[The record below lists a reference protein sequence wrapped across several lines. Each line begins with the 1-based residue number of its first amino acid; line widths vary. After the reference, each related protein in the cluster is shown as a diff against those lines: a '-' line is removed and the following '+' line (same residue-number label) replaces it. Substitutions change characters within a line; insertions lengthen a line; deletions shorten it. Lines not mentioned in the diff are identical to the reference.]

1 MGDVLAPPRSP
12 FAEDTTSCLHCG
24 LPVGGSRTGFCCVGC
39 RAVFGLLHGEHL
51 DRFYDLRGRRGM
63 PVPAMR
69 AARRDTKWLEA
80 VEAQVRSSTGP
91 ARVVLDV
98 QGLHCVG
105 CVWLVEEMFS
115 RAPGGQQVIVNPS
128 LGRVDLIVR
137 PDFDLRSFVAAV
149 ERFGYLFGPPVKRSP
164 RGSSDL
170 LVRLGVCAAIA
181 MNSMIFAI
189 PTYAGLDRGPVFRL
203 FTTLNLVLG
212 AAAVAV
218 GGTVFFRSAWRALRH
233 HMLHLD
239 LPIALGIALAFA
251 GSVHSFFFRGSES
264 SYFDTL
270 DVFITLMLLGRWLQE
285 RAVERNRAWLLA
297 SDGTDGLL
305 ARRLRQGCV
314 EMVRCAELC
323 AGDDLLVVPGDLVP
337 VDARLVRDDG
347 TFSLDWI
354 VGESRPRS
362 YVTGAVVP
370 AGAFSCGNEARIL
383 RAETGFDAS
392 PLRELLR
399 APEPPS
405 ELART
410 TPWFQR
416 FSRVYV
422 VGVLSVASIG
432 FAAWWL
438 VSGELSRALGVTTS
452 VLIVTCPCAF
462 GIAAPLAYEMVQAG
476 LRRAG
481 LFVRR
486 TSFLDRACT
495 VRRVVFDKTGTLTTG
510 ALALDNPEAL
520 DALPDRGARGAVR
533 PRGAERASEERRRPR
548 RARGPRASHR
558 RTRAAWPS
566 TPGTGLELVRRG
578 KCWRLGDARWVAP
591 GDGADGGR
599 SRLRRRRRAA
609 RRATHDRATT
619 HRRGPGGPGSVAGR
633 ATRSGCSAAMRRRAS
648 TGGSRKR
655 RPVGASPSASMT
667 LLAKARFLEQ
677 HDHGDTLFVGDGV
690 NDALA
695 LDRAHVSGTPAV
707 DRPYV
712 PARADFFFVTPG
724 LAPIRLALRSARAL
738 AQVVRADLAIAL
750 AYNALAIGLALAG
763 RMSPLLCAVLM
774 PASSLTTIGHDRCCA
789 VAEEP
794 SVEVVILQVFV
805 SLMLVVGSLLLFA
818 FTCRQ
823 RDFDHADRLALLPL
837 QKDDE
842 GRKP

>member
-164 RGSSDL
+164 RGSRDL
-170 LVRLGVCAAIA
+170 LVRLGVCAAIS

-189 PTYAGLDRGPVFRL
+189 PTYAGLDCGPVFRL

-323 AGDDLLVVPGDLVP
+323 AGDDFSSCRATWCRSTPASCATTARSRSTGSSVRAGHALTLLEPSFPRVP
-337 VDARLVRDDG
+337 
-347 TFSLDWI
+347 
-354 VGESRPRS
+354 
-362 YVTGAVVP
+362 
-370 AGAFSCGNEARIL
+370 
-383 RAETGFDAS
+383 
-392 PLRELLR
+392 
-399 APEPPS
+399 
-405 ELART
+405 
-410 TPWFQR
+410 
-416 FSRVYV
+416 
-422 VGVLSVASIG
+422 
-432 FAAWWL
+432 
-438 VSGELSRALGVTTS
+438 SRAATKRGS
-452 VLIVTCPCAF
+452 CA
-462 GIAAPLAYEMVQAG
+462 
-476 LRRAG
+476 
-481 LFVRR
+481 
-486 TSFLDRACT
+486 
-495 VRRVVFDKTGTLTTG
+495 
-510 ALALDNPEAL
+510 
-520 DALPDRGARGAVR
+520 
-533 PRGAERASEERRRPR
+533 
-548 RARGPRASHR
+548 
-558 RTRAAWPS
+558 
-566 TPGTGLELVRRG
+566 
-578 KCWRLGDARWVAP
+578 
-591 GDGADGGR
+591 
-599 SRLRRRRRAA
+599 
-609 RRATHDRATT
+609 
-619 HRRGPGGPGSVAGR
+619 
-633 ATRSGCSAAMRRRAS
+633 RRRAS
-648 TGGSRKR
+648 TRRPCGSCSAHPSLRPNSRGRPRGSSGSR
-655 RPVGASPSASMT
+655 GSTWWAS
-667 LLAKARFLEQ
+667 
-677 HDHGDTLFVGDGV
+677 
-690 NDALA
+690 
-695 LDRAHVSGTPAV
+695 
-707 DRPYV
+707 
-712 PARADFFFVTPG
+712 
-724 LAPIRLALRSARAL
+724 
-738 AQVVRADLAIAL
+738 
-750 AYNALAIGLALAG
+750 
-763 RMSPLLCAVLM
+763 
-774 PASSLTTIGHDRCCA
+774 
-789 VAEEP
+789 
-794 SVEVVILQVFV
+794 
-805 SLMLVVGSLLLFA
+805 
-818 FTCRQ
+818 
-823 RDFDHADRLALLPL
+823 
-837 QKDDE
+837 
-842 GRKP
+842 

>member
-164 RGSSDL
+164 RGSRDL
-170 LVRLGVCAAIA
+170 LVRLGVCAAIS

-486 TSFLDRACT
+486 TTFLDRACT

-510 ALALDNPEAL
+510 ALAVDNPEAL
-520 DALPDRGARGAVR
+520 DALPTEALEALYDLVARSAHPKSAAVR
-533 PRGAERASEERRRPR
+533 DALEGRGLRIDEHARVAE
-548 RARGPRASHR
+548 
-558 RTRAAWPS
+558 

-578 KCWRLGDARWVAP
+578 KCWRLGDSRWVAP
-591 GDGADGGR
+591 GEERTAGDLAFGVDGAPLAALR
-599 SRLRRRRRAA
+599 TTERLRIDAVREVQALSRDGLEVWLLSGDAQSRVDLAGVASGVPEERCLGE
-609 RRATHDRATT
+609 HDPA
-619 HRRGPGGPGSVAGR
+619 
-633 ATRSGCSAAMRRRAS
+633 
-648 TGGSRKR
+648 
-655 RPVGASPSASMT
+655 
-667 LLAKARFLEQ
+667 AKARFLEQ

-690 NDALA
+690 NDALG

-738 AQVVRADLAIAL
+738 AQVVRVDLAIAL
-750 AYNALAIGLALAG
+750 AYNALAIGFALAG
-763 RMSPLLCAVLM
+763 RMSPLLCAILM
-774 PASSLTTIGHDRCCA
+774 PASSLTTIGMT
-789 VAEEP
+789 VAALSP
-794 SVEVVILQVFV
+794 RS
-805 SLMLVVGSLLLFA
+805 
-818 FTCRQ
+818 
-823 RDFDHADRLALLPL
+823 RLW
-837 QKDDE
+837 
-842 GRKP
+842 RS